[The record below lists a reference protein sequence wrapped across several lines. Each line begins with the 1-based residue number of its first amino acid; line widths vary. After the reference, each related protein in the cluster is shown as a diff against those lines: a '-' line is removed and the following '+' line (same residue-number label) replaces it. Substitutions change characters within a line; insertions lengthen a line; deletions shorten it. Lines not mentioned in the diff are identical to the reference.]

1 MSPVVKSELLE
12 KLWARMSE
20 RGDFPMLSQALR
32 STVSA
37 MNNDDLDFTS
47 LVQVVLSDVGLT
59 QKVLRLANSAMY
71 VAFGGNITTVTRALM
86 VLGMDTVGHLVV
98 GMKIVDHFHQSAPH
112 RIDAKLE
119 LNRALLCGT
128 VARRITEGFD
138 LRVAEEAVVCALMR
152 QIGRLLVAF
161 YLEGEWDRLRRTAA
175 SEEVDDSEACA
186 MLLGVSFE
194 DIGIEAARRWRLPET
209 ISAGMQAIGA
219 PSDEPLSEQVRWL
232 RAVNS
237 YATEVGN
244 ALVTHAPGDELAGR
258 LTELAAL
265 YSDALRMDASR
276 LAHLSAALIDEES
289 SEGLMQEISEL
300 RAHADAIVRTGKSAQ
315 ARLSAGLE
323 DLRALPSS
331 KALSPVLTL
340 ASETILAGLS
350 LSRTLVFVRQADAR
364 YHARIGFGPD
374 MERMLPTLNFGA
386 GFQPDVFH
394 LAIAN
399 PVGIFIENAHEPR
412 MEARL
417 PDWFKAHLADAEAFV
432 LLPVRAKDTTVA
444 LVYGDWTGPAAVH
457 KITQPEMAVLNELT
471 RELSRF
477 FYGANLEEA
486 EML

>member
-1 MSPVVKSELLE
+1 MSLVVKSELLE
-12 KLWARMSE
+12 KLWSRMSE
-20 RGDFPMLSQALR
+20 RGDFPLLSQALR

-119 LNRALLCGT
+119 LNRALLSGT
-128 VARRITEGFD
+128 VARRITEGTE
-138 LRVAEEAVVCALMR
+138 LRAAEEAVVCTLMR

-161 YLEGEWDRLRRTAA
+161 YLESEWDRLRRTA
-175 SEEVDDSEACA
+175 SVDDISDNEACA
-186 MLLGVSFE
+186 LLLGVSFE
-194 DIGIEAARRWRLPET
+194 EIGIEAARRWRLPET
-209 ISAGMQAIGA
+209 IAAGMQEIGA
-219 PSDEPLSEQVRWL
+219 ESDEPASEHVRWL

-237 YATEVGN
+237 YSTEVAN
-244 ALVTHAPGDELAGR
+244 VLATQEPGDELEA
-258 LTELAAL
+258 LLAELAL
-265 YSDALRMDASR
+265 RYTDALRIDAAR
-276 LAHLSAALIDEES
+276 LDARNAALIDEES
-289 SEGLMQEISEL
+289 SEGLMHEISEL

-315 ARLSAGLE
+315 ARLGAGLE
-323 DLRALPSS
+323 DLRTLPSN
-331 KALSPVLTL
+331 KAIAPVLTL
-340 ASETILAGLS
+340 ASEAILAGLS
-350 LSRTLVFVRQADAR
+350 LSRTLVFVRQGDAR

-417 PDWFKAHLADAEAFV
+417 PDWFKAHLADAQAFV
-432 LLPVRAKDTTVA
+432 LLPVKANETTVA
-444 LVYGDWTGPAAVH
+444 LVYGDWTEAERVH
-457 KITQPEMAVLNELT
+457 KITQPEMAILNELT

-477 FYGANLEEA
+477 FFGANLEAA

>member
-1 MSPVVKSELLE
+1 MSAVVKSELLE

-32 STVSA
+32 TTVAA
-37 MNNDDLDFTS
+37 MNNDDLDFNS

-98 GMKIVDHFHQSAPH
+98 GMKIVDHFHQSLPH

-128 VARRITEGFD
+128 VARRVTEGND
-138 LRVAEEAVVCALMR
+138 LRVAEEAVVCTLMR

-161 YLEGEWDRLRRTAA
+161 YLESEWDRLRRTAA
-175 SEEVDDSEACA
+175 TEEIDDSDACA
-186 MLLGVSFE
+186 RLLGVSFE
-194 DIGIEAARRWRLPET
+194 EIGNEAARRWRLPET
-209 ISAGMQAIGA
+209 IFAGMQAIGA
-219 PSDEPLSEQVRWL
+219 QCDVPLSDHVRWL

-237 YATEVGN
+237 YSTEAGN
-244 ALVTHAPGDELAGR
+244 VLAAHAPGDTLETLLGELAIR
-258 LTELAAL
+258 
-265 YSDALRMDASR
+265 YSDALRIDAPR
-276 LAHLSAALIDEES
+276 LDLLGIALIDEETND
-289 SEGLMQEISEL
+289 GLMQEIAEL
-300 RAHADAIVRTGKSAQ
+300 RAHADSIVRTGKSAH

-331 KALSPVLTL
+331 KALAPVLTL
-340 ASETILAGLS
+340 ASEAILAGLS
-350 LSRTLVFVRQADAR
+350 LSRTLVFVREGDAR
-364 YHARIGFGPD
+364 YHARIGFGAD
-374 MERMLPTLNFGA
+374 IERMLPALNFGA

-399 PVGIFIENAHEPR
+399 PVGIFIENAREPR

-417 PDWFKAHLADAEAFV
+417 PEWFKAHLADAQAFV
-432 LLPVRAKDTTVA
+432 LLPVKAKDTTVA
-444 LVYGDWTGPAAVH
+444 LMYGDWTRPEAVH
-457 KITQPEMAVLNELT
+457 KITQSEMAVLNELT

-477 FYGANLEEA
+477 FSRANLEA
-486 EML
+486 ADML